1 MKNEILD
8 LEKLILKHK
17 ELYYSGKAEISDEK
31 YDQLEMKLKKL
42 DPENPVL
49 SIVGH
54 KLASFSDKVEHQ
66 KKMLS
71 LDKTYSEDDLQK
83 WAEKHKTL
91 SIYKIDGS
99 SCSLLYENGHLVM
112 AKTRGDGQFGENIT
126 AKAMFIPTIPK
137 SISFKGSL
145 EVRGEVYCVEQDF
158 YHLSET
164 MKELKLEAPTSMR
177 NIVAGLLGRK
187 ENIHLC
193 RYLSFKAFDF
203 VSSDSKFKF
212 EHEKMD
218 MLSKNG
224 FEIPDYKLHDSFK
237 SIKAHL
243 DECKEFM
250 DKGDYLIDG
259 LVLVYDSLNEQRE
272 LGETAHH
279 PRYKIAFKFAG
290 DTKITQIK
298 ELDWGVSRNGILTPV
313 ANVEP
318 VELSGAMISRVTLH
332 NMGLVRNFEL
342 KVGDKIEIIR
352 SGEVI
357 PKFLSVSERSPQGE
371 FHLPENCPSCQSKL
385 VMDDIWLMCINEA
398 CPAKVKEEILNYIK
412 KSGMEDISDKRLE
425 EMISKG
431 LVTDIPSLYKVTMMD
446 LLTLEKVKDK
456 LATKMF
462 NEIQKTKSQSLVQ
475 FISAIGIEGI
485 SATKCEKIIANGYN
499 TLQKMM
505 ELDVETMMK
514 IESFAEKSSTDF
526 VKAMKKKNK
535 LIKTLLKMGV
545 EVKADAVATGEGP
558 LKGFKFCITGELS
571 HPRAEIEKS
580 IKMNGGVMVSSV
592 SKNTSYLVTNEKES
606 SSSKFVKA
614 KELKVPV
621 ITEEELLQMMK
632 G

>member
-1 MKNEILD
+1 MKNEIQE
-8 LEKLILKHK
+8 LEKQILKHK

-31 YDQLEMKLKKL
+31 YDKLEEKLKKL
-42 DPENPVL
+42 DPSNPVL

-54 KLASFSDKVEHQ
+54 KLASFADKVEHA

-71 LDKTYSEDDLQK
+71 LDKTYSEDDLKK
-83 WAEKHKTL
+83 WVEKHKTL
-91 SIYKIDGS
+91 SIFKIDGS
-99 SCSLLYENGHLVM
+99 SCSLLYENGHLVT

-126 AKAMFIPTIPK
+126 AKAMFIPSIPK
-137 SISFKGSL
+137 SIEYKGSL
-145 EVRGEVYCVEQDF
+145 EVRGEVYCIESNF
-158 YHLSET
+158 FHLSET
-164 MKELKLEAPTSMR
+164 MKSLKLEAPTSMR

-193 RYLSFKAFDF
+193 HFLSFKAFDF
-203 VSSDSKFKF
+203 ISEETKFKF

-218 MLSKNG
+218 TLSKNG
-224 FEIPDYKLHDSFK
+224 FEIPDYRLHDSFK
-237 SIKAHL
+237 TVKTHL
-243 DECKEFM
+243 EECRDFM

-259 LVLVYDSLNEQRE
+259 LVLVYDELSLQRE
-272 LGETAHH
+272 MGETSHH

-290 DTKITQIK
+290 DTKVTEINEI
-298 ELDWGVSRNGILTPV
+298 EWSVSRNGILTPV
-313 ANVEP
+313 ANVAP

-342 KVGDKIEIIR
+342 KAGDKIEIIR

-357 PKFLSVSERSPQGE
+357 PKFLSVSERSSSGV
-371 FHLPENCPSCQSKL
+371 FRLPETCPSCSSKL
-385 VMDDIWLMCINEA
+385 VIDDIWLMCVNDA

-425 EMISKG
+425 EMIAKG
-431 LVTDIPSLYKVTMMD
+431 IVTDIPSLYKVTMMD
-446 LLTLEKVKDK
+446 LLTLDKVKDK

-462 NEIQKTKSQSLVQ
+462 EQIQKTKTQTLVQ
-475 FISAIGIEGI
+475 FINAIGIEGI

-499 TLQKMM
+499 TLEKMM
-505 ELDVETMMK
+505 DLDVERLTQ

-526 VKAMKKKNK
+526 VNAMKKKNK
-535 LIKTLLKMGV
+535 LIKSLLKIGV
-545 EVKADAVATGEGP
+545 DVKADAVATGEGP

-571 HPRAEIEKS
+571 NPRAEIEKQ

-614 KELKVPV
+614 KELKIPI
-621 ITEEELLQMMK
+621 ITEDELIQMMK